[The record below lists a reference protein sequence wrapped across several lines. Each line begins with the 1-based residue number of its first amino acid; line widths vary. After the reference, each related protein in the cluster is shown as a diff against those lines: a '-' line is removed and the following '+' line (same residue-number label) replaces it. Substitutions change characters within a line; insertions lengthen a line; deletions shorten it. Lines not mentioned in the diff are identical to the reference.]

1 MVELE
6 YVKNG
11 DISVCKVLSDGVEAG
26 VIEYKSFW
34 NEMPYISLIK
44 LLPEYRRKGIGSKA
58 LGLLEKKLKNSGYK
72 AVLTST
78 RADEDAQHFYRK
90 TGYKECGCLILEDT
104 LKQPMEMF
112 FIKVL

>member
-1 MVELE
+1 MVQLD

-11 DISVCKVLSDGVEAG
+11 DTSICKILCDGVETG

-58 LGLLEKKLKNSGYK
+58 LGLLEENLKRSGYK
-72 AVLTST
+72 AVLVST
-78 RADEDAQHFYRK
+78 QADEDAQHFYRK

-104 LKQPMEMF
+104 LSQPMEMF